1 MALNIEAL
9 VVSPLQQ
16 NCYLLS
22 CDQTQECIVVD
33 AGDVGEK
40 IWDYVQSKGL
50 KIKWLVNTHAHVDH
64 VSGVA
69 ALKKLSGVPFLMHK
83 NEEMIL
89 DMLLPSQGMYGFGDG
104 LVPTIDEYLQEGQE
118 YTFGQETFKVI
129 LTPGH
134 TPGGVCL
141 NFGDHIFVGDTLFNG
156 SIGRS
161 DLPGGNSE
169 QLLQSIHSELMCLDP
184 ETKVYSGHGDPTTI
198 GFEKQNNPF
207 LV

>member
-1 MALNIEAL
+1 MLNIEAL

-22 CDQTQECIVVD
+22 CDETQECIVVD

-40 IWDYVQSKGL
+40 IWEYVQSKGL
-50 KIKWLVNTHAHVDH
+50 KIKYLVNTHAHVDH

-69 ALKKLSGVPFLMHK
+69 ALKQISGAPFLMHK
-83 NEEMIL
+83 NEEMVL
-89 DMLLPSQGMYGFGDG
+89 GLLKASQSMYGFGDG
-104 LVPTIDEYLQEGQE
+104 QVPNIDEFLEEGKE
-118 YTFGQETFKVI
+118 YTFGKETFKVI

-141 NFGDHIFVGDTLFNG
+141 DFGASLFVGDTLFYG
-156 SIGRS
+156 SIGRT
-161 DLPGGNSE
+161 DLPGGDHEVLLRSIKT
-169 QLLQSIHSELMCLDP
+169 QLLGLP
-184 ETKVYSGHGDPTTI
+184 AETKVYSGHGEPTTI